1 MEQSSI
7 RLVLRSA
14 DVTVAD
20 FVQTLLKPQTCID
33 VTVRV
38 KLQRGSKAGNVW
50 VTLDSHWES
59 NTNGG
64 RDHPQIR
71 SMNLKMCCK
80 AVRQSEDCEKRMLC
94 VCVLRSY
101 TWVSP
106 ATAATARHSRQVS
119 GETKLGHFHLPGKL
133 VDHDIP
139 QSQVTVNN
147 LHREPTTLMQ
157 NVNTTIK
164 SVFKLSKTK
173 VTLGQSGTS
182 IFPISLLCS
191 YHFGA
196 QVLHG

>member
-80 AVRQSEDCEKRMLC
+80 AVRQSKDCEKRMLC
-94 VCVLRSY
+94 VRTAILHVGFSSDCCDG
-101 TWVSP
+101 SP
-106 ATAATARHSRQVS
+106 FASSLGRDQTRPLSPPR
-119 GETKLGHFHLPGKL
+119 ET
-133 VDHDIP
+133 
-139 QSQVTVNN
+139 
-147 LHREPTTLMQ
+147 
-157 NVNTTIK
+157 
-164 SVFKLSKTK
+164 
-173 VTLGQSGTS
+173 
-182 IFPISLLCS
+182 C
-191 YHFGA
+191 
-196 QVLHG
+196 

>member
-1 MEQSSI
+1 MHWCYSESETTAREQSWK
-7 RLVLRSA
+7 RLSHFGFSLGIKHERRTWSSTNKINEFENVLQSCPR
-14 DVTVAD
+14 
-20 FVQTLLKPQTCID
+20 
-33 VTVRV
+33 TVR
-38 KLQRGSKAGNVW
+38 KG
-50 VTLDSHWES
+50 
-59 NTNGG
+59 
-64 RDHPQIR
+64 
-71 SMNLKMCCK
+71 C
-80 AVRQSEDCEKRMLC
+80 C
-94 VCVLRSY
+94 VCVLPSY